1 VIGLLLRYPDKFD
14 MISENIL
21 YREYLW
27 DDIKKLISEWVDVI
41 SNFEIEKKNKYLA
54 LAQSDEMLQIK
65 AQLEWD
71 HIVQNEEKI
80 LQNIQKTTEK
90 LNQDT
95 LKKLESNLKERIKN
109 GDMEA
114 LLEYNTIMKGKKK

>member
-1 VIGLLLRYPDKFD
+1 
-14 MISENIL
+14 
-21 YREYLW
+21 
-27 DDIKKLISEWVDVI
+27 
-41 SNFEIEKKNKYLA
+41 
-54 LAQSDEMLQIK
+54 MLQIK

-95 LKKLESNLKERIKN
+95 LKKLESILKERIKN

-114 LLEYNTIMKGKKK
+114 LLKYNTIMKGKKK